1 MLVYWRSDAG
11 GTRITKDESSRS
23 AADGSSAAEAIG
35 ICESAIDCAA
45 VGITAVVAN
54 ESDEGEN
61 NGLSV
66 DDSGVGRMFSRLSI
80 SICWPGKMQQGDDG
94 SRR

>member
-66 DDSGVGRMFSRLSI
+66 DMVGVGKSI
-80 SICWPGKMQQGDDG
+80 KHD
-94 SRR
+94 